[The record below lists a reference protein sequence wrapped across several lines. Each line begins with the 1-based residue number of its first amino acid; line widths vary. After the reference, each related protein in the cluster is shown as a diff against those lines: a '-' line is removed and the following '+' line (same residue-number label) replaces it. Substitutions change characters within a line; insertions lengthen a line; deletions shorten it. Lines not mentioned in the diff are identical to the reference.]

1 MTIQPFLNQPTFST
15 PSTGRI
21 TSLII
26 KRDKVLAERIRA
38 SLDRGLPLDA
48 LSADK
53 KHKAEFETAAAAA
66 GADRGRTRERVNT
79 AREPRSRPPSR
90 GGPPRVAAPAWQS
103 SVSRAAPRRGRAEAS
118 GRGASGGF
126 EGAKSQSQ
134 DGRRAAA
141 PPERRYPASSPSSPR
156 KDSPR
161 HSKANSWDSNKGGWA
176 PKSSSGRHEGS
187 FGRRTASAA
196 PGFRHARAEESARG
210 GRSAK
215 PPSRG
220 RSSSHPPSFKR

>member
-38 SLDRGLPLDA
+38 SLERGLPLDA

-53 KHKAEFETAAAAA
+53 KHKAEFETAAA
-66 GADRGRTRERVNT
+66 DRGRTRERT
-79 AREPRSRPPSR
+79 KSAREPRSRPPSR
-90 GGPPRVAAPAWQS
+90 GGPPRAAAPAWQS
-103 SVSRAAPRRGRAEAS
+103 SVSRAAPQRGRAETFR
-118 GRGASGGF
+118 RGESGGS
-126 EGAKSQSQ
+126 ESAKSHSQ

-187 FGRRTASAA
+187 FGRRAGSAA